1 MTAHGWRLEER
12 DGLVLALCDALS
24 HVTGAAH
31 AFSTRRAD
39 GGHDFDLGGPD
50 PVDEIVRARR
60 RRLSAAADV
69 APTSPLILRQVHE
82 TTVVR
87 AADASDGVTAD
98 GAVWTRADRPS
109 RAPSVRTADCVPIL
123 IVDRLG
129 AAAAAVHAG
138 WRGTARGVA
147 ARAIEALAEAGA
159 RPGDLVAAL
168 GPAILPCCYEVECEV
183 YDRVAAAC
191 DGGRGLEG
199 LGRPSGRG
207 DRVRLDL
214 HAANRIQLLR
224 AGLGPDDI
232 HAAPWCTHCHEG
244 LFFSFRRDG
253 AAAGRQ
259 MAVVGARRGGGGGW
273 RP

>member
-1 MTAHGWRLEER
+1 VTAAGWRLEER
-12 DGLVLALCDALS
+12 EGLLVALCDALT
-24 HVTGAAH
+24 HITGTAH

-39 GGHDFDLGGPD
+39 GGHDFDLGGAG
-50 PVDEIVRARR
+50 PVDDLVRARR
-60 RRLSAAADV
+60 RRLSAAAGF
-69 APTSPLILRQVHE
+69 APAAPLILRQVHE
-82 TTVVR
+82 ATVVR
-87 AADASDGVTAD
+87 TADAFDGVTAD
-98 GAVWTRADRPS
+98 AAMWTRADEPS
-109 RAPSVRTADCVPIL
+109 QVPSVRTADCVPIL

-129 AAAAAVHAG
+129 RAAAAVHAG

-147 ARAIEALAEAGA
+147 ARAVEALAEAGA

-168 GPAILPCCYEVECEV
+168 GPAILPCCYEVEGGVLE
-183 YDRVAAAC
+183 RVAAAC
-191 DGGRGLEG
+191 GPGRGLEG
-199 LGRPSGRG
+199 LGRPSSSR

-214 HAANRIQLLR
+214 HAANRFQLLK

-232 HAAPWCTHCHEG
+232 HAAPWCTRCRED

-259 MAVVGARRGGGGGW
+259 MAVVGARRDGGDAR